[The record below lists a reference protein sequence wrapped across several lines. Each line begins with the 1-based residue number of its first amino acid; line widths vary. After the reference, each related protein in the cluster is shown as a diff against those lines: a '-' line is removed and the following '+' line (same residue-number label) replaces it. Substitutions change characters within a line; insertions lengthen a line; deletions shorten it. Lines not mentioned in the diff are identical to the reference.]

1 MALAAGSRLGAYEV
15 LSLLGAGGMGEVWKA
30 RDTRL
35 GREVAIKVLPADFLE
50 DEERKARFER
60 EARTLASLSHPGIAA
75 IYSFEEIPSSPGSPG
90 RHLLVMELVKGESLD
105 ARIARGPLPF
115 EEILSIACQIADALA
130 AAHGHGVVHR
140 DLKPANV
147 MVTDEGRPKI
157 LDFGLARIS
166 APSSSPLHTESVTE
180 ALTAAGNIF

>member
-35 GREVAIKVLPADFLE
+35 GRDVAVKVLPGDFLE

-60 EARTLASLSHPGIAA
+60 EARTLASLNHPGIAA
-75 IYSFEEIPSSPGSPG
+75 IYSFEEVLGSPGSPA

-105 ARIARGPLPF
+105 AKIARGPLPF
-115 EEILSIACQIADALA
+115 EKILPVASQVADALA
-130 AAHGHGVVHR
+130 ADHARGVVHR
-140 DLKPANV
+140 DLKPGNV
-147 MVTDEGRPKI
+147 MVSDEGRPKI
-157 LDFGLARIS
+157 
-166 APSSSPLHTESVTE
+166 
-180 ALTAAGNIF
+180 